1 MNQEDKGMSN
11 TINKS
16 DIGETMV
23 YDWVCPD
30 CDHSNDLYEDEPTDG
45 DTLTCEECYE
55 KAIVSD
61 DR

>member
-1 MNQEDKGMSN
+1 MSN

-23 YDWVCPD
+23 YDWECPD
-30 CDHSNDLYEDEPTDG
+30 CGHQNDVYEDEPTDG

-55 KAIVSD
+55 QATVYD